1 MYEMLKQISKW
12 CFDTVNV
19 FCSPESLSDSVRN
32 TLHRLTNSSSADS
45 IVCWFRKNWN
55 IFWSEKITFHDR
67 KILYS
72 PNANMGRPQKFL
84 ESLEFSTFL
93 DDTYSGSLLKYMADV
108 EDINKYILNLGSSE
122 IDYVRWRLET
132 GSLGLL

>member
-1 MYEMLKQISKW
+1 M
-12 CFDTVNV
+12 
-19 FCSPESLSDSVRN
+19 
-32 TLHRLTNSSSADS
+32 
-45 IVCWFRKNWN
+45 
-55 IFWSEKITFHDR
+55 
-67 KILYS
+67 YS